1 MNLEK
6 LIDPFP
12 IKEEAIL
19 IAKSIAENPS
29 YIKDLW
35 KICISDKKH
44 SWRAT
49 WLMDKVY
56 NVAPDLVRLYIPQII
71 ELIPNLD
78 NESKSRQFLKLVSL
92 EPLPKNISGEF
103 INHCFD
109 LLISNT
115 SAVALKVYAMQ
126 ILYNFSLQEPDIQN
140 ELALIIEEGLEN
152 GTAGYCSRAKRIL
165 KAISKSQ

>member
-6 LIDPFP
+6 LLNPFP
-12 IKEEAIL
+12 VKEEAIL
-19 IAKSIAENPS
+19 IAQNIAENPK
-29 YIKDLW
+29 YIESLW
-35 KICISDKKH
+35 KICISDQKH

-56 NVAPDLVRLYIPQII
+56 NAAPDLVRLYIPKMI

-78 NESKSRQFLKLVSL
+78 NESKSRQFLKLVSM

-109 LLISNT
+109 LLLSGT
-115 SAVALKVYAMQ
+115 SAVALKIYAMQ
-126 ILYNFSLQEPDIQN
+126 ILYNFSLREPDIQN

-152 GTAGYCSRAKRIL
+152 GTAGYCVRAKRIL
-165 KAISKSQ
+165 KAISKSA

>member
-6 LIDPFP
+6 LLDPFP
-12 IKEEAIL
+12 VKEEAIL
-19 IAKSIAENPS
+19 VAQNIAENPK
-29 YIKDLW
+29 YIKNLW
-35 KICISDKKH
+35 EICISDKKH

-56 NVAPDLVRLYIPQII
+56 DATPDLVRLYIPKMI

-78 NESKSRQFLKLVSL
+78 NESKQRQFLKLVSL

-109 LLISNT
+109 LLISGT
-115 SAVALKVYAMQ
+115 SAVALKIYAMQ
-126 ILYNFSLQEPDIQN
+126 ILYNFSLHEPDIQN
-140 ELALIIEEGLEN
+140 ELALIIEDGLEN
-152 GTAGYCSRAKRIL
+152 GTAGYCARAKRIL
-165 KAISKSQ
+165 KAISKS